1 MTLDNL
7 PGVEANDEETESGTS
22 ETSKEDL
29 AARGKGVKDKKKKR
43 KKKGSVYHLCLTCRK
58 PVEIMI

>member
-1 MTLDNL
+1 MTLDN
-7 PGVEANDEETESGTS
+7 PPSVEANDEETESGTS

-29 AARGKGVKDKKKKR
+29 AARGKGEKEKKKKR